1 MRRMFSLILLIG
13 VLTLI
18 VLPANATVLLQED
31 FSSATIAN
39 GSINDLSDIVAHTW
53 YDFPNDN
60 DPRWQIITDSG
71 GQHIAILTPPTTGDY
86 THILFTAV
94 DASGLGIGT
103 ELTLNFEYKFT
114 QPSTGARAF
123 AYLIGLTF
131 PGDDLD
137 PFAPWLDDAAGGFG
151 SPDLDDGTV
160 LHRENLTIGADDW
173 VSSTLPSVTL
183 SQEFSAIGV
192 AFVFGDGEAVMA
204 VDNVYLE
211 ASVPEPSI
219 MLLLGT
225 GLVSLAGLRRKFRN

>member
-13 VLTLI
+13 VLILI
-18 VLPANATVLLQED
+18 TVPVDAMVLLQED

-39 GSINDLSDIVAHTW
+39 GSIKDLTDIVAHKW
-53 YDFPNDN
+53 YDFPD
-60 DPRWQIITDSG
+60 DPRWQILSDSG
-71 GQHIAILTPPTTGDY
+71 DQHIAILTPTANDVTN
-86 THILFTAV
+86 ILFTAV
-94 DASGLGIGT
+94 DATGLGIGT
-103 ELTLNFEYKFT
+103 ELTLNFEYIFT
-114 QPSTGARAF
+114 KPSTGARAF

-137 PFAPWLDDAAGGFG
+137 PSAPWLDDAAGGFG

-192 AFVFGDGEAVMA
+192 AFVFGDGEATMA